1 MPRIASAAAETAVI
15 IAFVLREEKGFP
27 CRRGER
33 RDGFAP
39 GAGVVEVPAAA
50 VDVKRCPE
58 RLHGGAQQ
66 AEQSALAWRC
76 AVRPYRAATAALR
89 TVDGNRQGRTDGG
102 RLRRLRRKTGNCGH
116 GSSPR
121 ISICEGKKK
130 ISPGVHEFEY
140 LLENKFFVDIDG
152 TEVQKGKV
160 KVHLTVKRS
169 SMMFEMNFQIE
180 GVVVVPC
187 DRCLDD
193 MEIPIDTHNRLAV
206 KFGKEYAEESD
217 EVVVIPEEEGAINLA
232 WFLYEFIALAVPMK
246 HVHAP
251 GKCNKAMSSK
261 LKKHTARSSDET
273 EDDFEDDM
281 GGDDLALEDDG
292 NASPADPRWD
302 ALKGLLENDNN

>member
-1 MPRIASAAAETAVI
+1 MGK
-15 IAFVLREEKGFP
+15 FKLYN
-27 CRRGER
+27 
-33 RDGFAP
+33 
-39 GAGVVEVPAAA
+39 
-50 VDVKRCPE
+50 VDLKN
-58 RLHGGAQQ
+58 L
-66 AEQSALAWRC
+66 
-76 AVRPYRAATAALR
+76 
-89 TVDGNRQGRTDGG
+89 
-102 RLRRLRRKTGNCGH
+102 
-116 GSSPR
+116 
-121 ISICEGKKK
+121 
-130 ISPGVHEFEY
+130 SPGVHEFEY

-193 MEIPIDTHNRLAV
+193 MEIPIDTHNRLVV

-292 NASPADPRWD
+292 NASPADPRKTRTAKRRTHDKAVAPTMAICPNCGAWHIYHTVCGECGYYRGKL
-302 ALKGLLENDNN
+302 AIEKEAAV

>member
-1 MPRIASAAAETAVI
+1 MGK
-15 IAFVLREEKGFP
+15 FKLYN
-27 CRRGER
+27 
-33 RDGFAP
+33 
-39 GAGVVEVPAAA
+39 
-50 VDVKRCPE
+50 VDLKN
-58 RLHGGAQQ
+58 L
-66 AEQSALAWRC
+66 
-76 AVRPYRAATAALR
+76 
-89 TVDGNRQGRTDGG
+89 
-102 RLRRLRRKTGNCGH
+102 
-116 GSSPR
+116 
-121 ISICEGKKK
+121 
-130 ISPGVHEFEY
+130 SPGVHEFEY

-193 MEIPIDTHNRLAV
+193 MEIPIDTHNRLVV

-261 LKKHTARSSDET
+261 LKKHTATVRANCHCWSYSLVMSSSLGCSCLT
-273 EDDFEDDM
+273 LSSFRM
-281 GGDDLALEDDG
+281 CHCFIYLIVIIL
-292 NASPADPRWD
+292 
-302 ALKGLLENDNN
+302 

>member
-1 MPRIASAAAETAVI
+1 MGK
-15 IAFVLREEKGFP
+15 FKLYN
-27 CRRGER
+27 
-33 RDGFAP
+33 
-39 GAGVVEVPAAA
+39 
-50 VDVKRCPE
+50 VDLKN
-58 RLHGGAQQ
+58 L
-66 AEQSALAWRC
+66 
-76 AVRPYRAATAALR
+76 
-89 TVDGNRQGRTDGG
+89 
-102 RLRRLRRKTGNCGH
+102 
-116 GSSPR
+116 
-121 ISICEGKKK
+121 
-130 ISPGVHEFEY
+130 SPGVHEFEY

-193 MEIPIDTHNRLAV
+193 MEIPIDTHNRLVV

-261 LKKHTARSSDET
+261 LKKHNRQKVRMRPKTILRMTWEVMIWRWKMTET
-273 EDDFEDDM
+273 LVLPILVGM
-281 GGDDLALEDDG
+281 L
-292 NASPADPRWD
+292 
-302 ALKGLLENDNN
+302 